1 MGLTEQKMIDMYRTM
16 VRIRRFEEKI
26 EELVLVAR
34 ISGFVHLSIGQ
45 EAVAVG
51 VCAALEPSDYIT
63 STHRGH
69 GHVIAKGADVRR
81 MMAELFA
88 KRTGTCKGKGGS
100 MHIADLD
107 LGILGA
113 NGIVGGGPPIA
124 VGAALASWYR
134 ESRQV
139 CACFFGDGASNQG
152 TTHEAMN
159 LASVLRLP
167 VVFVAE
173 NNRFGEFTRQS
184 EHQRVESIAD
194 RAAGYDMPGV
204 VVDGNDAVAV
214 FEAAGEAVARAREG
228 KGPTLLECKTYR
240 IKGHFVGDGESYR
253 TPDEVKVWTDPERD
267 PIARFERKLIEM
279 KILSADKAEEIQRA
293 VQAEI
298 EEAVRFAEESPEPEL
313 SELLEDVYA

>member
-1 MGLTEQKMIDMYRTM
+1 MGLTEQQMIDMYRTM

-26 EELVLVAR
+26 EELVLVAK

-45 EAVAVG
+45 EAVAAG
-51 VCAALEPSDYIT
+51 VCAALGPTDSIT

-69 GHVIAKGADVRR
+69 GHVIAKGADVRG

-159 LASVLRLP
+159 LASVWRLP

-173 NNRFGEFTRQS
+173 NNTFGEFTRQS
-184 EHQRVESIAD
+184 EHQRIESIAD

-214 FEAAGEAVARAREG
+214 FEAASEAVARAREG

-253 TPDEVKVWTDPERD
+253 TQDEVRLWTDPERD
-267 PIARFERKLIEM
+267 PIARFERKLKDL
-279 KILSADKAEEIQRA
+279 KILSADKAGEIQRA

-313 SELLEDVYA
+313 AELLEDVYA